1 MDSAYV
7 SALAAL
13 AGSTI
18 GGLTTLAASWLT
30 QHVQFRAQ
38 QRAGNHNLRV
48 ELYKSFI
55 EEASRLYADAYE
67 HDQAS
72 VASLVNLYALI
83 SRMRILS
90 SPQVIDCA
98 DRVARVIIET
108 YLSPNRS
115 FRDVVELLS
124 EGAAHPLRDF
134 SDTCRRE
141 LSFSARAG

>member
-7 SALAAL
+7 SALSAL
-13 AGSTI
+13 AGSAI

-38 QRAGNHNLRV
+38 QRAGHYNLRV
-48 ELYKSFI
+48 DLYKSFI

-72 VASLVNLYALI
+72 VGNLVNLYALI

-90 SPQVIDCA
+90 SPQGVESA
-98 DRVARVIIET
+98 DRVVRVIVEA
-108 YLSPNRS
+108 YLSPHRS
-115 FRDVVELLS
+115 FPDVM
-124 EGAAHPLRDF
+124 
-134 SDTCRRE
+134 
-141 LSFSARAG
+141 

>member
-30 QHVQFRAQ
+30 QHVQFSAQ

-48 ELYKSFI
+48 DLYKSFI

-72 VASLVNLYALI
+72 VANLVNLYALI

-90 SPQVIDCA
+90 SPQVIESA
-98 DRVARVIIET
+98 DRVVRVIVET

-115 FRDVVELLS
+115 FRDVMELLNQ
-124 EGAAHPLRDF
+124 GAAHPLRDF
-134 SDTCRRE
+134 SDACRKE
-141 LSFSARAG
+141 LRFSARAL

>member
-13 AGSTI
+13 AGSAI

-30 QHVQFRAQ
+30 QHAQFAAQ

-72 VASLVNLYALI
+72 VANLVNLYALI

-90 SPQVIDCA
+90 SPQVVESA
-98 DRVARVIIET
+98 DRVVRVIVET

-115 FRDVVELLS
+115 FRDVMELLNQ
-124 EGAAHPLRDF
+124 GGAHPLRDF
-134 SDTCRRE
+134 SDACRRE